1 MNTQHIFACALCHKP
16 SPQAGCRI
24 RRVKGLR
31 TRICAK
37 CAAAPAK
44 GEERG
49 RGPLAKRIGGRVACA
64 PGPA

>member
-37 CAAAPAK
+37 CA
-44 GEERG
+44 GEHINQKKEQ
-49 RGPLAKRIGGRVACA
+49 K
-64 PGPA
+64 